1 MAFCLYSFITYRS
14 CRHLDGKHTVFG
26 KMVGGMDTLN
36 EMEKVEVD
44 NKDHPIEDIIIQKAD
59 IFVDPYQE
67 ADEQLEKERQEEKQ
81 KVQTSIQEQQKKAKQ
96 NLKPV
101 RSGIGKYLTT
111 DILPTTSTAVKRAAE
126 TEIPAKKKKVEGFGN
141 FSSW

>member
-1 MAFCLYSFITYRS
+1 
-14 CRHLDGKHTVFG
+14 
-26 KMVGGMDTLN
+26 MDTLN

-44 NKDHPIEDIIIQKAD
+44 NKDRPIEDIIIQKAD

-81 KVQTSIQEQQKKAKQ
+81 KVQISIQEQQKKAKQ
-96 NLKPV
+96 KLKPF
-101 RSGIGKYLTT
+101 RSGIGKYLAT
-111 DILPTTSTAVKRAAE
+111 DVLPTTSTAIKRPAE
-126 TEIPAKKKKVEGFGN
+126 TEIAAKKKKVDGFGN